1 MSREAESQGPGGNR
15 PSPAGDTQDDPG
27 EALTETPRGDTLA
40 YGSSD
45 APQEPPRDSHDLRRG
60 ARVGRYLVIDRL
72 GAGGMGVVYAA
83 YDPDLDRRVALKL
96 LGARARTSSQVALSR
111 LLREAHAM
119 ARLQHPNVITVHD
132 VGTYEGQVF
141 LAMELVEGPSLGAWA
156 SSAPRSWQEVLEV
169 YVQAARGLEAI
180 HAAGLLHRDVKPDNV
195 LLGRDGRVRVL
206 DLGLARLTQAEED
219 ELPATS
225 GEEPTRPGPTPSLSR
240 NLTQAG
246 AIVGTPAYMSPEQ
259 LAGEPIDAR
268 SDQFSFCVALYEALY
283 GERPFEGRN
292 PIVLLREMRADHVRA
307 PNAARKV
314 PLWIRRLLLVG
325 LRAKPAERHA
335 SMAALIAALTHR
347 PGTRRRIGAV
357 SGLALAALAAAIVL
371 PGYFRRE
378 ESRVCAGGERQLAGI
393 WGPARKQSI
402 REAFERTGRPNAG
415 DAWRGVE
422 AVIDAYERAWLT
434 QRKEACEATILRGD
448 QSMAL
453 LALRHACLD
462 ERLRELESL
471 VQLMSSADA
480 DVLDRTVSA
489 AHSLTSLAGC
499 ADVEGLTARVKPP
512 GDERTKERVSR
523 IRAQLTRGKELLDL
537 GKYAGGLEIAAA
549 QVAAA
554 AQLPYRPIQAEAL
567 WLFGDLQQ
575 RKGDLKA
582 AEQTL
587 HEAVWAAE
595 AGRHDEMVVRSSALL
610 AYVLGFLGTQPE
622 AAHRWSRQALAVLE
636 RMGKN
641 EELEGYILNNE
652 GLVYEVEGKLLEA
665 LAHYERSLALWER
678 ALSAD
683 HPRRAIS
690 HYNLGSVL
698 AVLGRSAEAS
708 RQLDL
713 ALSFQT
719 RVLGPEHPDVGQTL
733 NVLGDLQR
741 MRGEWGLA
749 RKTLERAHRIL
760 ASAFGEDSADAARPL
775 ITDGQVLLAEG
786 RPEPALARLER
797 ALEVSRKAYGADHP
811 QTLQAECLIAQAL
824 AQLGRPGDAD
834 TRAAAA
840 VATSVTVNGEGHLD
854 TARARLVL
862 AEILVTRRPREAIE
876 LYRKALTVGEQVLGP
891 ESTALAEI
899 LLGLGRAALA
909 ANEAS
914 EAIMTLERALSLHR
928 RMPGAVLERARIEL
942 DLARALWSRPDG
954 HARAMDLAKQARDE
968 VATLRE
974 EAPSVAAER
983 AALARWLGARITP
996 PASPRLP
1003 PASARP

>member
-1 MSREAESQGPGGNR
+1 LTRDGEDEIAARAVGR
-15 PSPAGDTQDDPG
+15 PSPGETQDDPG

-40 YGSSD
+40 DGSGP
-45 APQEPPRDSHDLRRG
+45 AAGGPNELPRG

-96 LGARARTSSQVALSR
+96 LGARTRTSSTVALSR

-132 VGTYEGQVF
+132 VGTFEGQVF
-141 LAMELVEGPSLGAWA
+141 LAMELVDGASVGAWA
-156 SSAPRSWQEVLEV
+156 SGAPRSWQEVLDV
-169 YVQAARGLEAI
+169 YVQVARGLEAI
-180 HAAGLLHRDVKPDNV
+180 HAAGLLHRDVKPDNL

-219 ELPATS
+219 DLPATS
-225 GEEPTRPGPTPSLSR
+225 GEEPTRPGPTPSLSK

-259 LAGEPIDAR
+259 FAGEPTDAR

-283 GERPFEGRN
+283 GERPFEGTN
-292 PIVLLREMRADHVRA
+292 PIVLLREILAERVRA
-307 PNAARKV
+307 PNAARRV
-314 PLWIRRLLLVG
+314 PLWIRRILLVG

-335 SMAALIAALTHR
+335 SMAALAAALTHR
-347 PGTRRRIGAV
+347 PGTRRRIAAL
-357 SGLALAALAAAIVL
+357 SGLALAALVAAVVL
-371 PGYFRRE
+371 PGHYRRE
-378 ESRVCAGGERQLAGI
+378 ESRVCAGGQRHLAGI
-393 WGPARKQSI
+393 WDRARKQTI
-402 REAFERTGRPNAG
+402 HEAFERTGRPGAA
-415 DAWRGVE
+415 DAWKGVE
-422 AVIDAYERAWLT
+422 SVIDAYEQAWLT
-434 QRKEACEATILRGD
+434 QRKDACEATILRGD
-448 QSMAL
+448 QSLAL

-471 VQLMSSADA
+471 VHLMSSADA

-489 AHSLTSLAGC
+489 AHALTPLSGC
-499 ADVEGLTARVKPP
+499 ADVEALTARVKPP
-512 GDERTKERVSR
+512 ADERTKAQVSR
-523 IRAQLTRGKELLDL
+523 IRAQLARGKELLDL
-537 GKYAGGLEIAAA
+537 GKFARGLEIAGA

-554 AQLPYRPIQAEAL
+554 RQLPYRPIQAEAL

-575 RKGDLKA
+575 RNGDLKA

-595 AGRHDEMVVRSSALL
+595 AGRHDEMVVRTSALL

-622 AAHRWSRQALAVLE
+622 VAHRWSRQALAVLE

-652 GLVYEVEGKLLEA
+652 GLVYEVEGRLVEA
-665 LAHYERSLALWER
+665 LDHYERSLALWER
-678 ALSAD
+678 SLSTD
-683 HPRRAIS
+683 HPRRGIS

-698 AVLGRSAEAS
+698 SVLGRYAEAS
-708 RQLDL
+708 RHFDL
-713 ALSFQT
+713 ALTFQT

-749 RKTLERAHRIL
+749 RRTLERAHRIL
-760 ASAFGEDSADAARPL
+760 VRAFGEDSADAARPL
-775 ITDGQVLLAEG
+775 ITDGQVLLSEG
-786 RPEPALARLER
+786 RPGPAQARLEQ

-811 QTLQAECLIAQAL
+811 QTLQAEYLIAQAL
-824 AQLGRPGDAD
+824 AHQGRSGDAD
-834 TRAAAA
+834 RRAAAA
-840 VATSVTVNGEGHLD
+840 VATSVTVNGDGHLD
-854 TARARLVL
+854 TARARLAL
-862 AEILVTRRPREAIE
+862 AEILVGRRPREAID
-876 LYRKALTVGEQVLGP
+876 LYRTALSVGEQALGA
-891 ESTALAEI
+891 ESPALAEI

-909 ANEAS
+909 ATEAT
-914 EAIMTLERALSLHR
+914 EAIMALERALSLHR
-928 RMPGAVLERARIEL
+928 RTPGATLERARIEIE
-942 DLARALWSRPDG
+942 LARALWSRPDG
-954 HARAMDLAKQARDE
+954 HARAIELAKQARDE

-974 EAPSVAAER
+974 DAPSVAAER
-983 AALARWLGARITP
+983 AAIARWLARITP
-996 PASPRLP
+996 PASPRPL
-1003 PASARP
+1003 PASSRP